1 MIPVLSLKEFD
12 GTSKSAFVEKLGTTY
27 QQIGFVAIRDHGFPA
42 ELAAEL
48 HAAIAKFF
56 TLPDEVK
63 LRYHRADLFGQ
74 RGYTGYGKEHAKN
87 STEGDLKEFWQQ
99 GPELS
104 SEERSA
110 LGYPANLRVEEVPA
124 LFECSQRAHEQLL
137 RIGREMLSAI
147 ALFLGLE
154 PSYFDPFILKGNSIL
169 RPIHYPPISGSV
181 GGAVRS
187 AEHEDIN
194 LITLL
199 MGASSAGL
207 QVKDRKGD
215 WIEVAAAHDELV
227 VNVGDMLQRLTSNKL
242 RSTTHRVVNTAEA
255 YEGVSRFSIPFFL
268 HPVSAMPLN
277 GLKECLEEGQ
287 KPAYPDITAG
297 DYLDQRLVE
306 IGLKPG
312 RS

>member
-12 GTSKSAFVEKLGTTY
+12 GTGKSAFVEELGTTY
-27 QQIGFVAIRDHGFPA
+27 QQIGFVAIRDHGFPT

-48 HAAIAKFF
+48 HAAVAEFF

-87 STEGDLKEFWQQ
+87 STAGDLKEFWQQ
-99 GPELS
+99 GPELPGK
-104 SEERSA
+104 ERSD

-124 LFECSQRAHEQLL
+124 LFECSRKAHEELL

-154 PSYFDPFILKGNSIL
+154 PSYFDPYILKGNSIL

-277 GLKECLEEGQ
+277 GLKECLKEGQ

-297 DYLDQRLVE
+297 DYLDQRLIE
-306 IGLKPG
+306 IGLKPA

>member
-1 MIPVLSLKEFD
+1 MIPVLSLKEFY
-12 GTSKSAFVEKLGTTY
+12 GTGKNAFVDELGTTY
-27 QQIGFVAIRDHGFPA
+27 QRIGFVAIRDHGFPT
-42 ELAAEL
+42 ELAAQL
-48 HAAIAKFF
+48 YAAVAEFF
-56 TLPDEVK
+56 ALPAEVK

-74 RGYTGYGKEHAKN
+74 RGYTSYGKEHAKN
-87 STEGDLKEFWQQ
+87 STAGDLKEFWQQ

-104 SEERSA
+104 AKELSS
-110 LGYPANLRVEEVPA
+110 LGYPANLHVAEVPT
-124 LFECSQRAHEQLL
+124 LFECSQKAHEELL

-154 PSYFDPFILKGNSIL
+154 PSYFDPFVLKGNSIL

-181 GGAVRS
+181 GDAVRS

-207 QVKDRKGD
+207 QVKDRKGN
-215 WIEVAAAHDELV
+215 WIDVAAEHDELV
-227 VNVGDMLQRLTSNKL
+227 INVGDMLQRLTSNKL

-268 HPVSAMPLN
+268 HPVSSMPLN
-277 GLKECLEEGQ
+277 ALRECLEEGQ
-287 KPAYPDITAG
+287 PPAYPDINAG

-306 IGLKPG
+306 IGLKPA